1 MTPTEADPRARLRR
15 RDVLRIGVLAGACV
29 ALALSAVVVLAASP
43 VPPAVQ
49 PTASAKT
56 SQPGKLDRPA
66 VKLPLVL
73 RGFGFGFGGAGGRA
87 GAPGVGRAGITISAI
102 HGSSLDLRTDD
113 GWTRTISVGSTT
125 KITKAGQ
132 TAALADLAV
141 GDRIAIRE
149 TKNADGSYTVVAIV
163 VPTPMVGGTVSAIGP
178 TSLTL
183 KLRDGSTRT
192 VALTGST
199 TYRLGRADATKSDVK
214 VGSVVIAA
222 GTTGPNDA
230 FTASSVQVVVKLARV
245 GGTVTATTKDTIT
258 VKQRDGSSA
267 TIHVGSGAKIT
278 VRGATNPTV
287 ASIAI
292 GMQVQAWGTR
302 NADGSLA
309 ATYVFAGQP
318 KTKVA
323 PGGTASPG

>member
-1 MTPTEADPRARLRR
+1 MTTPETEPRPRVRR
-15 RDVLRIGVLAGACV
+15 RDLFRIGVLAAACI

-49 PTASAKT
+49 PTATAKT
-56 SQPGKLDRPA
+56 SQPGRLDRPA
-66 VKLPLVL
+66 LKLPLVL
-73 RGFGFGFGGAGGRA
+73 RAFGFGLGGARGIA
-87 GAPGVGRAGITISAI
+87 GVPGVGRGGITISAI
-102 HGSSLDLRTDD
+102 HGSSLDLKTDD
-113 GWTRTISVGSTT
+113 GWTRTISVDSTT
-125 KITKAGQ
+125 KITKGGK
-132 TAALADLAV
+132 TAAV
-141 GDRIAIRE
+141 GDLKVGDKIAIRE
-149 TKNADGSYTVVAIV
+149 TKNADGSYTVTAIV
-163 VPTPMVGGTVSAIGP
+163 VPTPIVSGTVTTVGP

-192 VALTGST
+192 VTLTGST
-199 TYRLGRADATKSDVK
+199 TYRLGRADATKADVK

-222 GTTGPNDA
+222 GTAGPNDA
-230 FTASSVQVVVKLARV
+230 FTASSVQVEVKLARV

-267 TIHVGSGAKIT
+267 TIHVGSAAKLA
-278 VRGATNPTV
+278 VRGATNPTM
-287 ASIAI
+287 ASITV

-309 ATYVFAGQP
+309 ATYVFAGQA